1 MGTRI
6 IDPQP
11 LVFDHAAQ
19 FFTVSDPMFAEL
31 VDGWSK
37 KGLVRHWQGTIGDLE
52 AGGQFTPLP
61 SSPPRYI
68 AVNGMRPLA
77 DSILS
82 QVSYFYFCLVFFF
95 FYDFLGLFLTLP
107 PILIVKLDLPPY
119 FS

>member
-19 FFTVSDPMFAEL
+19 FFTVSDPTFAEL

-37 KGLVRHWQGTIGDLE
+37 KGLVRHWQGTIGNLE

-61 SSPPRYI
+61 PSPPRYI

-82 QVSYFYFCLVFFF
+82 QVSYILLLPCFFLFYE
-95 FYDFLGLFLTLP
+95 FLGLF
-107 PILIVKLDLPPY
+107 
-119 FS
+119 